1 MAITIHSITADDFGA
16 LAQLQSDVWGVDN
29 QMPASLF
36 RIAQSIGGVALG
48 AYNNDQL
55 VGFILSLPAVWQG
68 KQAQWSCRLAVQKEH
83 RNQGIGGQLKA
94 AQKEALCDMNI
105 ASLLWSFN
113 PYDTKN
119 AHLNLNKLG
128 ARIVGFESDMYP
140 VSPGERAIVDWQLNT
155 PTKLTPSA
163 TQTIA
168 IPTTPNE
175 TFCSTI
181 KTALADGFIGTLI
194 EFDADQPYYQFNAYD

>member
-1 MAITIHSITADDFGA
+1 MAITIHPITTADFDA

-48 AYNNDQL
+48 AYNDAQL

-83 RNQGIGGQLKA
+83 RNQGIGGRLKG
-94 AQKEALCDMNI
+94 AQKDALCAMGI
-105 ASLLWSFN
+105 TSLLWSFN

-128 ARIVGFESDMYP
+128 ARIVGFENDMYP
-140 VSPGERAIVDWQLNT
+140 VSPGERAIVDWQLSE
-155 PTKLTPSA
+155 PTSLTPSA
-163 TQTIA
+163 TQKIH
-168 IPTTPNE
+168 IPTIPNDA
-175 TFCSTI
+175 FCSTI
-181 KTALADGFIGTLI
+181 KTALADGFIGSVI
-194 EFDADQPYYQFNAYD
+194 EFDGDQPYYQFNAYD